1 MNQRRDRAIVLGA
14 SVAGLAVARV
24 LARRFRQVT
33 LVGVSRVR
41 ALPAQPRGVRAD
53 CRSAAPHTILPV
65 SVPRQPALVLRA
77 LAQVPWWFCCLAMHC
92 AASIPC
98 TARASPWRW

>member
-53 CRSAAPHTILPV
+53 CRSAAPHAILPV

-77 LAQVPWWFCCLAMHC
+77 LALLGDALCRFNPMYGQGVTVAM
-92 AASIPC
+92 
-98 TARASPWRW
+98 